1 MSIMTTPPHDTPALH
16 PDRPG
21 TAAVWRWFG
30 AAGVFTSAVVHLV
43 LWFQGYRDIDVI
55 GPLFLLNAAGGAVLA
70 AAILV
75 WRHWLP
81 LLGGI
86 GFGVLTLT
94 SYLLSATV
102 GFFGV
107 LSPFEFAGVAEIV
120 AAMADIMAIV
130 GSGAALW
137 RERST
142 K

>member
-1 MSIMTTPPHDTPALH
+1 MDPLPHDTPPKAQAGT
-16 PDRPG
+16 P

-30 AAGVFTSAVVHLV
+30 ATGVFVSALVHLV

-55 GPLFLLNAAGGAVLA
+55 GPMFLLNAGGGVVLTV
-70 AAILV
+70 AIIV

-94 SYLLSATV
+94 AYLLSATV

-107 LSPFEFAGVAEIV
+107 LSPFEFAGTPEVI
-120 AAMADIMAIV
+120 AAMADVTAAV

-137 RERST
+137 RERRTS
-142 K
+142 